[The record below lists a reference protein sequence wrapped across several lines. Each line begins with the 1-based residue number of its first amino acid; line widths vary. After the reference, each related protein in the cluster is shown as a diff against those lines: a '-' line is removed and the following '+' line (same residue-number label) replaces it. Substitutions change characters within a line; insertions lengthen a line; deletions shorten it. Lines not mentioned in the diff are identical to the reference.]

1 MWVRDAGGDI
11 PLPSVMLG
19 PPLPTSAKKSYKLG
33 ANTCRQEL
41 GGEVLGRLYLLSW
54 QGTEV
59 RVWKPWALVPGQG
72 EISCGSSGKTLS
84 LCLENRHHCPCWIC
98 CCFCYDLIVVVFVI
112 LIKAWGVFGYKGLC
126 ENEQYFEG
134 WGWATFFD
142 YYYFFF
148 LVPSVGKL
156 SLILTGRRGRVE
168 TRINVLSR

>member
-1 MWVRDAGGDI
+1 M
-11 PLPSVMLG
+11 
-19 PPLPTSAKKSYKLG
+19 
-33 ANTCRQEL
+33 
-41 GGEVLGRLYLLSW
+41 
-54 QGTEV
+54 